1 MIRKICRQLPDTISS
16 NPSVPR
22 RISQFLRDERGNI
35 AIMGAII
42 LPVMVGAM
50 GLGVEMSY
58 RYFQQRKIHNAA
70 DVAAHGAGVRLAFG
84 DPASIYTNVG
94 RQLAVD
100 ASWDQSG
107 TYLLNRPPQHGPFAG
122 EARGPNGGTL
132 IEAVVSEVQP
142 RLFSRIWYQ
151 NDLTV
156 SAYSVAEVMQKRD
169 ACILALDPT
178 APRAV
183 EFSGGASLTLS
194 GCEIASNSDANDA
207 IYQGGSSIV
216 EADCINSVG
225 LVTESGGITLT
236 DPECT
241 APRENQPVTK
251 DPYDDVAEPTI
262 EGPCENWNTLTN
274 GSPHSTKHIN
284 ANYNHSSGL
293 LSMRLCN
300 NTVDMKERI
309 EFGPGLYILD
319 GVNMTVNANADVNG
333 SDLMFYL
340 VNGASLQINGSG
352 DVNLSAMTS
361 GEWAPIL
368 FFISRYNTATSHQLN
383 GNSYSS
389 FEGVIYAPNGELEY
403 SGGTGLSEACTQ
415 VIAKIVTF
423 TGASDFKSDCTD
435 FPFKDIV
442 ISSLVQ
448 LID

>member
-1 MIRKICRQLPDTISS
+1 MRTRNHRSPDQGSRRFSS
-16 NPSVPR
+16 LHRLSEFV
-22 RISQFLRDERGNI
+22 RDERGNI

-50 GLGVEMSY
+50 ALGVEMSY
-58 RYFQQRKIHNAA
+58 RYFEQRKIHNAA
-70 DVAAHGAGVRLAFG
+70 DVAAHGAGVRMAFG
-84 DPASIYTNVG
+84 DPATVYTETG
-94 RQLAVD
+94 RLLAID
-100 ASWDQSG
+100 AAWDETG
-107 TYLLNRPPQHGPFAG
+107 TYNINRPPQHGPFAG
-122 EARGPNGGTL
+122 AKTGPNGGTL
-132 IEAVVSEVQP
+132 IEAVLSEVQP
-142 RLFSRIWYQ
+142 RLFSRIWGQ
-151 NDLTV
+151 DDVTL

-178 APRAV
+178 ASRAI
-183 EFSGGASLTLS
+183 EFGGGASLTLS
-194 GCEIASNSDANDA
+194 GCEIASNSDAPDA
-207 IYQGGSSIV
+207 VYQGGTSLV
-216 EADCINSVG
+216 EADCVNSVG
-225 LVTESGGITLT
+225 LVQESGGITLT
-236 DPECT
+236 DPKCT

-251 DPYDDVAEPTI
+251 DPYAEVDEPTI

-274 GSPHSTKHIN
+274 GSPHHTKHID

-293 LSMRLCN
+293 LSMRFCA
-300 NTVDMKERI
+300 NTVDMKQRI

-319 GVNMTVNANADVNG
+319 GVNMTVNANADVRG

-352 DVNLSAMTS
+352 EVNLSAMTS
-361 GEWAPIL
+361 GEWSPIL
-368 FFISRYNTATSHQLN
+368 FFVSRNNSATSHQLN

-389 FEGVIYAPNGELEY
+389 FEGVIYAPNGELDY
-403 SGGTGLSEACTQ
+403 SGGTGLAEACTQ
-415 VIAKIVTF
+415 VIAKVLTF